1 MNAMDTPMP
10 TDAALKIINHAA
22 NQSDRWIFVALLAIG
37 IFAAYMLFRH
47 FTAREQALEAKIDRI
62 GTESKE
68 QNQQFISYL
77 QTANRELTQILTET
91 NATLHRNAMLM
102 ERVERKLEKS
112 L

>member
-1 MNAMDTPMP
+1 MTP
-10 TDAALKIINHAA
+10 DSALNTISHIS

-37 IFAAYMLFRH
+37 IFAAWMLFKH
-47 FTAREQALEAKIDRI
+47 FTSREQALEAKIDRI
-62 GTESKE
+62 GADSKE
-68 QNQQFISYL
+68 QGQQFISYL

-91 NATLHRNAMLM
+91 NATLHRNAVLM